1 MYVQDLQTESV
12 NCRVN
17 VCRLVNHGRV
27 NVPEK
32 QNLTSCKACV
42 ECVVTITGIEPQI
55 LVIGFAF
62 SKAGDKISHIKR
74 IVDSDFSM
82 SEG

>member
-1 MYVQDLQTESV
+1 MSLQRGNGSFFLFLGVYAQDLQTEFV
-12 NCRVN
+12 NCRIN

-42 ECVVTITGIEPQI
+42 ECVGTITGIEP
-55 LVIGFAF
+55 
-62 SKAGDKISHIKR
+62 
-74 IVDSDFSM
+74 
-82 SEG
+82 